1 MLLPPTRATGSGD
14 SGRGR
19 DQPTPPAP
27 PTPPVQELS
36 SLFKIQVLAVVA
48 SSGFLASLAA
58 DNPNAWLYSGCVF
71 TLFFLALYPMPPL
84 SLPSTPPLEWL
95 RSCWGN
101 LSQTQRSN
109 TKFLAG
115 FFGTCFIVAA
125 KENSTGSWTTFA
137 FILFVFFLGFV
148 MEPMR

>member
-1 MLLPPTRATGSGD
+1 
-14 SGRGR
+14 
-19 DQPTPPAP
+19 
-27 PTPPVQELS
+27 LS

-115 FFGTCFIVAA
+115 LFGACFIVAA
-125 KENSTGSWTTFA
+125 KENSAGSWTFVL
-137 FILFVFFLGFV
+137 ILFVFLIGFV
-148 MEPMR
+148 MEPLR